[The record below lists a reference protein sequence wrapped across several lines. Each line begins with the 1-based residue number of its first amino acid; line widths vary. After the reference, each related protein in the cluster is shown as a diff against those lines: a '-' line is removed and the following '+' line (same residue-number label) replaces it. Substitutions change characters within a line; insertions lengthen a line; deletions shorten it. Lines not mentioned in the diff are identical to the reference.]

1 MSEQH
6 IPVMLKECISA
17 LNIDPTQ
24 TYVDATFGRGGHSK
38 AILSQL
44 TTGRLLVIDQD
55 LDAIKEAQ
63 KLKESYP
70 NLIIVHANYSSL
82 SNILKEHNISCVGG
96 ILVDCGVSS
105 VQLDEGERGF
115 SYRFDAQLDMR
126 MNQTQK
132 LSAYDIVNHAP
143 AGELLRI
150 LYTYGEENNA
160 KMIVRGIM
168 KAREQKPIETTF
180 QLVEVIKSSLPNK
193 ILKQPGHPAKQTF
206 QAIRIAVNQ
215 ELDHLESFL
224 TQATEAL
231 CVNGVLVT
239 LTFHSLE
246 DRLVKQHFKSL
257 STPPKTN
264 KRIPQQ
270 EVELGYVSLS
280 KQPIVADEQELSD
293 NPRSKS
299 AKLRAIQRTT
309 RRAL

>member
-17 LNIDPTQ
+17 LNINPTQ

-38 AILSQL
+38 AILAEL
-44 TTGRLLVIDQD
+44 TTGHLLVIDQD

-63 KLKESYP
+63 KLAMKHP
-70 NLIIVHANYSSL
+70 NMIVVHANYSEL
-82 SNILKEHNISCVGG
+82 NNILKEHNISCVAG

-115 SYRFDAQLDMR
+115 SYRFDALLDMR
-126 MNQTQK
+126 MNQNQK
-132 LSAYDIVNHAP
+132 LSAYDIINHAP
-143 AGELLRI
+143 PGELLRI

-168 KAREQKPIETTF
+168 KAREIKPIETTF
-180 QLVEVIKSSLPNK
+180 QLVDVIKSSLPNK
-193 ILKQPGHPAKQTF
+193 ILKQVGHPAKQTF

-224 TQATEAL
+224 TQATSAL
-231 CVNGVLVT
+231 CSEGVLVT

-257 STPPKTN
+257 STQPKTN
-264 KRIPQQ
+264 KRLPEQTI
-270 EVELGYVSLS
+270 ELEYELLG
-280 KQPIVADEQELSD
+280 KQPQIASDQELQE

-299 AKLRAIQRTT
+299 AKLRAIQRKT